1 VTTVLLVTVVALA
14 LTFSFCVGVQDVPNA
29 IATAVAT
36 HSLEVRSA
44 SYVAAGLA
52 FIGTV
57 SAWALDL
64 TVPDA
69 AGLQVAPPPPGDGG
83 LVVLGAVLVCA
94 CGWLL
99 IAARSGLPVSSTHT
113 LVAAM
118 AGGTWA
124 TGQVVDWAGLV
135 ARLLVPMALCA
146 AAAFV
151 IGWACTALGRRLAM
165 AMDSSGVEP
174 VAQVILAAASAAT
187 AMMVGLLGS
196 AKTVLVLSLALTLA
210 GQDLRTV
217 PAWVVI
223 AAGAMCAL
231 GMVFGGRR
239 IIATLGELMVGRSM
253 VRGASIQG
261 ATIGTTGVLSLG
273 LGVPVS
279 TTHTIGTAMIGSSLV
294 TWGRIRWLAVRRVV
308 VGWLATLPL
317 VAVTAA
323 LLASVLHLAVLG
335 SPTAS

>member
-1 VTTVLLVTVVALA
+1 MTTVLLVSVVALA

-29 IATAVAT
+29 IATAVST
-36 HSLEVRSA
+36 RSLEVRSA

-52 FIGTV
+52 FVGTV
-57 SAWALDL
+57 SAWALDVS
-64 TVPDA
+64 VPDA
-69 AGLQVAPPPPGDGG
+69 AGLRVAPPPPGDGG
-83 LVVLGAVLVCA
+83 LVVLAAVLLCA

-99 IAARSGLPVSSTHT
+99 IAARAGLPVSSTHT

-135 ARLLVPMALCA
+135 GRLLAPMALCA
-146 AAAFV
+146 LAAFV
-151 IGWACTALGRRLAM
+151 IGWACTALARRLAM
-165 AMDSSGVEP
+165 SLDSTGVEP
-174 VAQVILAAASAAT
+174 VAQVFLAAASAVT

-196 AKTVLVLSLALTLA
+196 AKTVIVLTLALSLA
-210 GQDLRTV
+210 GHDLRAV
-217 PAWVVI
+217 PAWVVL
-223 AAGAMCAL
+223 AAGALCAA

-239 IIATLGELMVGRSM
+239 LIATLGELMVGRSM

-261 ATIGTTGVLSLG
+261 ATIVTTGILSLG

-294 TWGRIRWLAVRRVV
+294 TWGRIRWLTVRRVV
-308 VGWLATLPL
+308 VGWLVTLPL
-317 VAVTAA
+317 AAVSAA